1 MSKPTY
7 SLVIAINQPLAEAG
21 LIAFLSDIKEFKI
34 AAHIHSPV
42 NIVES
47 IQQANPDLLITD
59 YNLQGFISLDD
70 LQEVV
75 NNIANLNVLI
85 ISSDDDKNSILK
97 SIQLGIKGY
106 LTRECSKEELLLAV
120 HATSR
125 GDKFFCSKILNIILE
140 KRVPDEEDN
149 PILTNREKEILK
161 LLAQGYSTQKIADT
175 FHLSPH
181 TVQTHRKSIIRKLK
195 IKSPTQ
201 FVIYA
206 LDMGLIT
213 QG

>member
-1 MSKPTY
+1 M
-7 SLVIAINQPLAEAG
+7 IAINQPLAEAG
-21 LIAFLSDIKEFKI
+21 LMAFLSEIEEFEI
-34 AAHIHSPV
+34 VAHIHSQL
-42 NIVES
+42 NFIEH
-47 IQQANPDLLITD
+47 IQQIDPDLLITD
-59 YNLQGFISLDD
+59 YNLAGFISLDD
-70 LQEVV
+70 LQEIV
-75 NNIANLNVLI
+75 NNIENLNVLI

-120 HATSR
+120 RATSR
-125 GDKFFCSKILNIILE
+125 GEKFFCSKILNIILQ
-140 KRVPDEEDN
+140 KHVPDEEDN
-149 PILTNREKEILK
+149 SILTNREKEILK
-161 LLAQGYSTQKIADT
+161 VLAQGYSTQKIADT